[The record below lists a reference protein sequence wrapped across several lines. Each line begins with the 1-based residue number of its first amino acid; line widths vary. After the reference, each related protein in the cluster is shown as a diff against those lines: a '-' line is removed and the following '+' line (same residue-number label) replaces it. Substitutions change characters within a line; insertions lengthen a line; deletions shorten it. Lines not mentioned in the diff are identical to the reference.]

1 MSGGGGGII
10 IRSAAKTTLAYPII
24 RGQLPVWMQTATAD
38 ALSKDVGDWSESD
51 CHHAGIAFYYA
62 ITHCH

>member
-10 IRSAAKTTLAYPII
+10 IRSAAKTGLSDPIVH
-24 RGQLPVWMQTATAD
+24 GQLPGWLQSLIAD

-51 CHHAGIAFYYA
+51 CHHVGLACVYA
-62 ITHCH
+62 LTHCA